1 MFDYIEFW
9 SIYQI
14 ETKPE
19 VLQIFDVNFV
29 RIHSVRDLDF
39 LHFLTEDLISY
50 LSSTNFMSKGV
61 SFPVAIDVRNSPLTY
76 LLNENLKSYDI
87 VVFIKVLM

>member
-61 SFPVAIDVRNSPLTY
+61 IDVRNSPLTY
-76 LLNENLKSYDI
+76 YINFLN
-87 VVFIKVLM
+87 VFILI

>member
-61 SFPVAIDVRNSPLTY
+61 IDVRNSPLTY
-76 LLNENLKSYDI
+76 LLNENLKSYDL